1 MPPRSSSPICERS
14 LDLTLIGIGRRD
26 IPQCSSK
33 HFHMEAFYRT
43 FSGGQRPSWAHSPNG
58 WLDARQTAGTPTGP
72 ATPATVFGGLTLCPS
87 LGGESS
93 AARSWR
99 CRSLCVLA
107 VRSLS
112 RFSSSGFRR
121 SYASRRRYPDNLRPA
136 YFVWSNCFENM
147 KTKAIGPHE
156 ICRT

>member
-58 WLDARQTAGTPTGP
+58 WLDARHTAGTPTGP

-87 LGGESS
+87 LGESFRKPFL
-93 AARSWR
+93 ALL
-99 CRSLCVLA
+99 CLCVLA
-107 VRSLS
+107 ARRLS
-112 RFSSSGFRR
+112 RFSGRGLRR
-121 SYASRRRYPDNLRPA
+121 PYASRMRYPDNLCRPPL
-136 YFVWSNCFENM
+136 VWSNFF
-147 KTKAIGPHE
+147 KI
-156 ICRT
+156 

>member
-58 WLDARQTAGTPTGP
+58 WLDARHTAGTPTGP
-72 ATPATVFGGLTLCPS
+72 ATPATVLGASSFYRF
-87 LGGESS
+87 LGGEVAEAS
-93 AARSWR
+93 SWR
-99 CRSLCVLA
+99 LLYLCVLA
-107 VRSLS
+107 ARVLRQ
-112 RFSSSGFRR
+112 GFRGPYT
-121 SYASRRRYPDNLRPA
+121 SPMGWYPDNL
-136 YFVWSNCFENM
+136 
-147 KTKAIGPHE
+147 
-156 ICRT
+156 